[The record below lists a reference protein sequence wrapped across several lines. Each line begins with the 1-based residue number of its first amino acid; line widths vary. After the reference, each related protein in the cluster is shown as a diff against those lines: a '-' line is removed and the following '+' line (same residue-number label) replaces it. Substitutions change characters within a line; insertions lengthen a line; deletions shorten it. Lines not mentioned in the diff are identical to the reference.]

1 VTVNAGGAGGARR
14 DEDAADPRNAYVAG
28 LRGAQPERTDVTV
41 NAGGA
46 GGASADDDAAAVL
59 TVLIALAGSAVGPD
73 ASPTPPRSVWAGPA
87 VRGWAPG
94 PHAWW
99 ASGLVR

>member
-1 VTVNAGGAGGARR
+1 VNAGEAGGARR

-28 LRGAQPERTDVTV
+28 RRGAQPERTNVTV
-41 NAGGA
+41 
-46 GGASADDDAAAVL
+46 SDHTDDDAAAVL
-59 TVLIALAGSAVGPD
+59 TVLIALAGSAADPE
-73 ASPTPPRSVWAGPA
+73 ALNAPPRSVWAAPA
-87 VRGWAPG
+87 ARGWAPG

>member
-1 VTVNAGGAGGARR
+1 MRR
-14 DEDAADPRNAYVAG
+14 DENASVFENALVAAS
-28 LRGAQPERTDVTV
+28 RGAQPERTDVTV

-46 GGASADDDAAAVL
+46 GGARRDEDAAAVL
-59 TVLIALAGSAVGPD
+59 TVLIALAGSAVEPD
-73 ASPTPPRSVWAGPA
+73 ASPTPPRSVWAVPA